1 MDRKSIERLAK
12 DLQARRAE
20 LRQRIAQSQAE
31 TAGEKL
37 DCGKDEGDR
46 ANASLS
52 REIDLGQKSRDHG
65 LAQRDRCGTG
75 ADSSRHIRG
84 VLQLRNRDRRQALRR
99 DSMGS
104 VLHLLP
110 RTDRR
115 KPLRTLAMVPTL
127 RASRKNIRAH
137 TLSVIMRIPPL
148 RGCDRGM
155 NELTRLFQE
164 ALTY

>member
-1 MDRKSIERLAK
+1 MEIHRAPSEGSAGSPRRTSAADRPKSGRNSWREARLRERRRRSRTRIAVQG
-12 DLQARRAE
+12 DRSRAE
-20 LRQRIAQSQAE
+20 I
-31 TAGEKL
+31 
-37 DCGKDEGDR
+37 
-46 ANASLS
+46 S
-52 REIDLGQKSRDHG
+52 RPC
-65 LAQRDRCGTG
+65 LAQRDRCGNG

-99 DSMGS
+99 DSMGL

-115 KPLRTLAMVPTL
+115 KPLRTLSMVPTL

-137 TLSVIMRIPPL
+137 KLSVIMRIPPL

-155 NELTRLFQE
+155 NELTWLFQE
-164 ALTY
+164 GLTY

>member
-37 DCGKDEGDR
+37 DYGKDEGDR

-52 REIDLGQKSRDHG
+52 SEIDLGQKSRDHG

-84 VLQLRNRDRRQALRR
+84 VLQLRNGEIGVKRFDA
-99 DSMGS
+99 
-104 VLHLLP
+104 
-110 RTDRR
+110 
-115 KPLRTLAMVPTL
+115 
-127 RASRKNIRAH
+127 
-137 TLSVIMRIPPL
+137 IPWVQY
-148 RGCDRGM
+148 CISCQ
-155 NELTRLFQE
+155 ELIAE
-164 ALTY
+164 NH

>member
-12 DLQARRAE
+12 HLPARHAE

-37 DCGKDEGDR
+37 DCGKDEADR
-46 ANASLS
+46 ANASPVQGDRS
-52 REIDLGQKSRDHG
+52 RAEISRPC

-137 TLSVIMRIPPL
+137 TLSVIVRIPPL